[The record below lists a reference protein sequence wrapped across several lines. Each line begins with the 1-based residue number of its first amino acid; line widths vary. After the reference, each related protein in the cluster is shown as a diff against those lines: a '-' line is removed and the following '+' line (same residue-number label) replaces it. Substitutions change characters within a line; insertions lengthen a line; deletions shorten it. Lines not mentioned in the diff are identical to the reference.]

1 MTTSDPS
8 RFVLVSR
15 GLARRAGLFMCL
27 AAGAVSAD
35 GCGSSSS
42 SDAQPFPEFEGVWA
56 ISDGDDNS
64 SITCPM
70 EVGLD
75 DVPFTIVN
83 TTITIEAGVLTDLVE
98 TDTPCRFNYNVMGK
112 IATMPTTDP
121 YTGKAPTC
129 TLSLGSDG
137 SNVVMAPNA
146 TPVWTF
152 KLLAPVTGEAPKAQ
166 IVGTAG
172 AMVTLADS
180 NGNLQQLTPCTFAA
194 QINLHKIAKP

>member
-15 GLARRAGLFMCL
+15 ALARRAGLFMCL
-27 AAGAVSAD
+27 AAGAVSAA

-64 SITCPM
+64 ALTCPM
-70 EVGLD
+70 DLGMD
-75 DVPFTIVN
+75 AVPFTIVN
-83 TTITIEAGVLTDLVE
+83 TTVTIEAGVLTDLVE
-98 TDTPCRFNYNVMGK
+98 TDTPCRFNYNVTGK

-137 SNVVMAPNA
+137 SNVVVDPNS
-146 TPVWTF
+146 TTVWTF
-152 KLLAPVTGEAPKAQ
+152 KLLAPVAGKAPTSQ
-166 IVGTAG
+166 IIGTAD
-172 AMVTLADS
+172 ATVTLADS
-180 NGNLQQLTPCTFAA
+180 NGNLQQLNPCTFSAH
-194 QINLHKIAKP
+194 IDLHKIAKP

>member
-8 RFVLVSR
+8 RFVLVSKA
-15 GLARRAGLFMCL
+15 LARRAGLFLCL
-27 AAGAVSAD
+27 AAGVVSAA

-42 SDAQPFPEFEGVWA
+42 TDGQPFPEFEGVWA

-83 TTITIEAGVLTDLVE
+83 STVTIEAGVLTDLVE

-121 YTGKAPTC
+121 YTGKDPTC
-129 TLSLGSDG
+129 PLNLGTDG
-137 SNVVMAPNA
+137 SNVVLAPNA

-152 KLLAPVTGEAPKAQ
+152 KLLAPVTGEAPTAQ
-166 IVGTAG
+166 IVGTA
-172 AMVTLADS
+172 AAAVTLADQ
-180 NGNLQQLTPCTFAA
+180 NGNLQKLTPCIFTA
-194 QINLHKIAKP
+194 QIDLHKIAKP